1 MDTFRR
7 LLNDLRPYWKTL
19 TVAVALTFLSAGID
33 LVPPLFYSWIVDTAT
48 GARAAGQLVALVAG
62 LIVVQLAS
70 SGTRSADL
78 YVRHALGER
87 VIYNL
92 RLRLYDHLQ
101 RLSLSFFESRQTGEL
116 MSRLTNDVRSLE
128 NLVTHNTEFLIVDTL
143 RIVGVIVLLL
153 VLDWR
158 LALWTLLPV
167 PILAVGLRW
176 FNQRIRPIY
185 RRIRKHLG
193 SINAAL
199 EENLAGIRV
208 IQAYAQ
214 EEQEL
219 SEVQRE
225 SHKYLTDRIGVIRQ
239 WSVFQPAAYFLTM
252 AGTAMVLGV
261 GASMV
266 LRGQMSIGT
275 VVAFLS
281 YAGMFFG
288 PVARLVEIDNEI
300 QEAIAAG
307 ERLYEL
313 LDTPPEV
320 KDQAGAV
327 ELDGSRGEVVFEGV
341 SFAYRSGEEVL
352 HDVSFRVAPG
362 ERVALVGPSGAGKTS
377 IANLTARFYDPA
389 AGRVTLDGRDLR
401 EITLKSL
408 RRQAAIVLQDT
419 FLFNG
424 TVRENLLYGRLDAG
438 EAAMLAAA
446 SAAYAHDFIM
456 ALPAGYDTEIGERG
470 VRLSGGQKQRLAL
483 ARAIITD
490 PRIIILD
497 EATSSVDAEAEYWI
511 QRALNEVLRGRT
523 AIIIAHRLSTIR
535 NADKIVV
542 LDDGRIVEVGPHA
555 ELLRAG
561 GLYSQ
566 LYERQRQ
573 M

>member
-1 MDTFRR
+1 MTTFRR
-7 LLNDLRPYWKTL
+7 LLSDLRSYWKTL
-19 TVAVALTFLSAGID
+19 ALAVALTFLTAGVE
-33 LVPPLFYSWIVDTAT
+33 LLPPLFYSRIVDTA
-48 GARAAGQLVALVAG
+48 AGSRPAQGLVGLVAG
-62 LIVVQLAS
+62 LVIVQLVS

-87 VIYNL
+87 FLYDL

-101 RLSLSFFESRQTGEL
+101 HLSLGFFESRQTGEL

-128 NLVTHNTEFLIVDTL
+128 NLVTHSTEFLIVDSL
-143 RIVGVIVLLL
+143 RLMGVIVLLL

-158 LALWTLLPV
+158 LALWTFLPV
-167 PILAVGLRW
+167 PILAIGLRW

-185 RRIRKHLG
+185 RRLRKHLG
-193 SINAAL
+193 SINAVL
-199 EENLAGIRV
+199 EENIAGIRV

-214 EEQEL
+214 EEQEYH
-219 SEVQRE
+219 EVRTE
-225 SHKYLTDRIGVIRQ
+225 AHKYLTDRIRVIRQ
-239 WSVFQPAAYFLTM
+239 WSSFQPAMYFLTM
-252 AGTAMVLGV
+252 AGTALVLGI

-266 LRGQMSIGT
+266 LRGEMSIGT

-288 PVARLVEIDNEI
+288 PVGRLVDIDNEI

-307 ERLYEL
+307 ERLYEV
-313 LDTPPEV
+313 LDTPADV
-320 KDQAGAV
+320 TDQPGAVVVAGSAGAV
-327 ELDGSRGEVVFEGV
+327 SFEGV

-352 HDVSFRVAPG
+352 HDVTFRVAPG

-377 IANLTARFYDPA
+377 IANLTARFYDPL

-401 EITLKSL
+401 EITLRSL
-408 RRQAAIVLQDT
+408 RQQAAVVLQDT

-424 TVRENLLYGRLDAG
+424 TVRENLLYGRRDAG

-446 SAAYAHDFIM
+446 QAAYAHDFIM

-511 QRALNEVLRGRT
+511 QRALSEVLRGRT

-535 NADKIVV
+535 TADKIVV
-542 LDDGRIVEVGPHA
+542 LDDGRIVEMGAHA